1 MELVIKG
8 KNLEV
13 EEAAQEYIRSKI
25 SKLERHLP
33 DIGEVKVEVS
43 QEMTKAVESRYVVQV
58 TINSHGTLLRGEER
72 ASNITAAVDNV
83 VDVLNRQIERFKGKL
98 YRSKRRRTPP
108 PQKQLAAEL
117 TEPEEEEAM
126 VEERREIVRV
136 KRFPVKP
143 MSPEEAVEQMEL
155 LSHNFFLFFNSENE
169 RFSLL
174 YRRSDGNYGLIEPEF
189 A

>member
-1 MELVIKG
+1 MDLVIKG
-8 KNLEV
+8 KHLEV

-25 SKLERHLP
+25 NKLERHLP

-58 TINSHGTLLRGEER
+58 TINSHGTLLRGEEK
-72 ASNITAAVDNV
+72 ASNISAAVDSV

-98 YRSKRRRTPP
+98 YRSKRRRIPP

-117 TEPEEEEAM
+117 TEPEEEAV
-126 VEERREIVRV
+126 VEERREIVKV

-143 MSPEEAVEQMEL
+143 MSPEEAVDQMEL
-155 LSHNFFLFFNSENE
+155 LSHNFFIFFNAENE

-174 YRRSDGNYGLIEPEF
+174 YRRSDGNYGLIEPEL

>member
-8 KNLEV
+8 KHLEV
-13 EEAAQEYIRSKI
+13 EEAAQEYIRNKI
-25 SKLERHLP
+25 NKLERHLP

-58 TINSHGTLLRGEER
+58 TLNSHGTLLRGEER
-72 ASNITAAVDNV
+72 ASNIPAAVDSV
-83 VDVLNRQIERFKGKL
+83 VDVLNRRIERFKSKL

-108 PQKQLAAEL
+108 PQKQLAAGL
-117 TEPEEEEAM
+117 TEPEEEAA
-126 VEERREIVRV
+126 VEEPREIVRV

-143 MSPEEAVEQMEL
+143 MSPEEAVDQMEL
-155 LSHNFFLFFNSENE
+155 LSHNFFIFFNSENE

-174 YRRSDGNYGLIEPEF
+174 YRRSDGNYGLIEPEL

>member
-13 EEAAQEYIRSKI
+13 EEAAQEYIRNKI
-25 SKLERHLP
+25 NRLERHLP

-43 QEMTKAVESRYVVQV
+43 QEMTRAVGNRYVVQV
-58 TINSHGTLLRGEER
+58 TINSRGALLRGEER
-72 ASNITAAVDNV
+72 ASSLLTAVDNV

-98 YRSKRRRTPP
+98 YRSKRRSPLP
-108 PQKQLAAEL
+108 KKHLAAVL
-117 TEPEEEEAM
+117 PEPEVAEEA
-126 VEERREIVRV
+126 EEREIVRV

-143 MSPEEAVEQMEL
+143 MSPEEAVDEMEL
-155 LSHNFFLFFNSENE
+155 LSHDFFIFFNAENE
-169 RFSLL
+169 RFSVV
-174 YRRSDGNYGLIEPEF
+174 YRRSDGNYGLIEPEL